1 VPTSRSTLPFAAP
14 LESPLPAEL
23 TGRRFGWFTGY
34 RRFAV
39 FSAPWA
45 RGRVRSSVTL
55 ALLALAAT
63 GVLTVSVAGD
73 LRPLGGLI
81 TLSAL
86 LLVPLVAGPW
96 AGVWV
101 RRRGWP
107 ARIEWGAL
115 CLAVVLVSVASG
127 LLQWGLGEPVRRA
140 VAHAT
145 GSLDE
150 EGRRKPFQLFVGIH
164 LTGEPEVD
172 SLPPT
177 DPAAAH
183 RSHSVDAAIAGF
195 FLAGGLA
202 LWGWVRERRA
212 LHDLAREH
220 ELTQAQAR
228 RQQAEMRLSVL
239 AAQVE
244 PHFLFNTLAG
254 VRSAIATDPQ
264 RASELI
270 DRLTAYL
277 RATIPRLRGDGAG
290 ESTLASQAEVVR
302 TYLALM
308 RARLPRMSFDIEV
321 PADLVAAR
329 CPPLMLLSLA
339 ENAVKH
345 GVEPK
350 IGPAHVTFRAAQ
362 EPSPEGPVLV
372 LDVEDDGVGFG
383 QAVAGTGIGLT
394 NIREQLAQ
402 LYGGRATLSLV
413 ARPQSGVRATLRLPL
428 ESASAPTG
436 A

>member
-1 VPTSRSTLPFAAP
+1 MPFAVP

-23 TGRRFGWFTGY
+23 TGRRFGWFTDY

-39 FSAPWA
+39 FSTPWA

-55 ALLALAAT
+55 AMLALAAT
-63 GVLTVSVAGD
+63 GVLTVGAAGD

-101 RRRGWP
+101 RRRGWT
-107 ARIEWGAL
+107 ARIEWGGL
-115 CLAVVLVSVASG
+115 CLAVVLVSIASG

-145 GSLDE
+145 GAVDE
-150 EGRRKPFQLFVGIH
+150 EGQRKPFQLFVGIH
-164 LTGEPEVD
+164 LTGQAEGDNPV
-172 SLPPT
+172 PT
-177 DPAAAH
+177 DPAAAQ
-183 RSHSVDAAIAGF
+183 RSQAVDAAIAGF

-220 ELTQAQAR
+220 ELTQAQVR

-290 ESTLASQAEVVR
+290 ESTLASQAEIVR

-321 PADLVAAR
+321 PADLMAAR
-329 CPPLMLLSLA
+329 CPPLMLLSLV

-350 IGPAHVTFRAAQ
+350 IGPAHVTFRATR
-362 EPSPEGPVLV
+362 EPAPEGPVLV

-383 QAVAGTGIGLT
+383 QAVAGTGIGLA

-402 LYGGRATLSLV
+402 LYGGRARLSLV
-413 ARPQSGVRATLRLPL
+413 ARPQNGVRATLRLPL
-428 ESASAPTG
+428 ESAASPTG